1 MVTSSSFFFPHQLH
15 GDCMTITGKTIEE
28 NVTDSFAAY
37 DALKKIP
44 LGENASTSGRE
55 SPLTQTIVS
64 CFSSGCYLYFCVRDY
79 YYILCQG
86 LQFIFCVKW
95 TALYLTSAISNMP
108 RIVSVPQAPRPPT
121 KPPQAFDRPRAG

>member
-1 MVTSSSFFFPHQLH
+1 MSDTFLFADGWWLLLPLFFFPHQLH

-55 SPLTQTIVS
+55 SPLTHTIVS

-79 YYILCQG
+79 YYIFVSGTTIYFLCQMDCS
-86 LQFIFCVKW
+86 LLNQCH
-95 TALYLTSAISNMP
+95 L
-108 RIVSVPQAPRPPT
+108 
-121 KPPQAFDRPRAG
+121 